1 MEIVSRRRDL
11 LKGAG
16 AMAAAATL
24 AGPFGMLA
32 ARQAQ
37 AQVGIG
43 ASPYGPLF
51 PTKDLATGLDLLQL
65 PRGFK
70 YRSMSWS
77 GDMMANGQPV
87 HPGHDGMGCFEV
99 GSGRSRRLVLVRNHE
114 LRTVQSELDNQ
125 PVQLPIIDAP
135 GKYDTA
141 TYKDTGLEIAGGNSN
156 VEVFRGREVGT
167 MPSLGGTIRNCA
179 GGETPWGSWLSC
191 EETLNFNDNG
201 NTAHGFVFE
210 VPADGPAS
218 GNAIREMGR
227 FSHEAVAVDPFTG
240 FVYESEDARNVA
252 GFYKFEPA
260 NRSMRIGS
268 LEQGGKLFMAKVEGQ
283 GQRLAADAGHGRQL
297 QAGMGGDHRAGGG
310 PDLNRSRPFRDRS
323 HAERRHLRPVRRG
336 LRQGRAAYEPRRGHV
351 VQPCRRADLRRR
363 HQRGPQQ
370 RRRSRPRRRARSGPY
385 NPQTEVLT
393 CIFVSQ
399 SAAAEANNPD
409 NITVS
414 PRGGILMCEDGGGVE
429 DEFGFGE
436 RLVGLMPDGGTYAL
450 AKNNV
455 VLDAAEH
462 PAGGQ
467 VANLH
472 SRRRLPRQGMVRRLF
487 QPGRPHS
494 CSPTSRRPASPF
506 AISGPWARGNL

>member
-51 PTKDLATGLDLLQL
+51 PTRDLATGLDLLQL

-156 VEVFRGREVGT
+156 VEVFRGRETGT

-201 NTAHGFVFE
+201 KTAHGFVFE

-218 GNAIREMGR
+218 GKAIREMGR

-240 FVYESEDARNVA
+240 SVYESEDARNVA

-260 NRSMRIGS
+260 NRSMRVGS
-268 LEQGGKLFMAKVEGQ
+268 LEQGGKLFMAKVEGRDNVSLLTPAM
-283 GQRLAADAGHGRQL
+283 GDSYKLEWVEITEPAADPTSTDLDRFETGVTQSEGTSGPFAEGFGKGALRMSRGE
-297 QAGMGGDHRAGGG
+297 GMWY
-310 PDLNRSRPFRDRS
+310 S
-323 HAERRHLRPVRRG
+323 
-336 LRQGRAAYEPRRGHV
+336 
-351 VQPCRRADLRRR
+351 RADGLIYVVDTSAGRNSDGVPG
-363 HQRGPQQ
+363 RGEG
-370 RRRSRPRRRARSGPY
+370 AVWAY

-455 VLDAAEH
+455 VLDAADIRQ
-462 PAGGQ
+462 AGKSRTFIREGDFRDKEWCGACFSPDGRILF
-467 VANLH
+467 ANI
-472 SRRRLPRQGMVRRLF
+472 QT
-487 QPGRPHS
+487 PGI
-494 CSPTSRRPASPF
+494 TF